1 MAICISRVKSWR
13 ALHNINNRRLI
24 LLSRWNLFF
33 RNIQQDLKLFIFI
46 LIILCGL
53 RVAFIGWLHTYLS
66 QGTLGKEIAVA
77 LFYGLRISLKTAGI
91 IALLTWICCTLVNLV
106 WTRAKLDKLR
116 WWLGCIYIAL
126 LAVLFQARIPYYEQF
141 HSGFNQFIYNTF
153 RDDSQALLVTFVQEY
168 QLLGRLTIAFLMTV
182 VLGWLLKRW
191 LNTSTFTLPQVDNQ
205 WIKLSMRT
213 SIVLVMVTFMVFTR
227 FGGSFVYSQSVN
239 WKNAAVCHD
248 EFLNEA
254 ILDDVQALYRARE
267 INELMES
274 AQGIHINTEKIHQYS
289 QQLAASNVE
298 SNDIEKFLEKHT
310 QGPKVSKPKHIFIII
325 GESQAEWP
333 LLPQYADLHIADGL
347 RSLIAKEN
355 SVYVPAFLPN
365 GPFTPM
371 AVTGLVS
378 GLAEVNLYPN
388 YQPESYKE
396 PFATAI
402 APQLKKL
409 GYRTRF
415 WYGGFSSWER
425 IREYV
430 LAQGF
435 DEFHA
440 FDELKQESGN
450 VWGADDKLL
459 FETIQEKFQEEQ
471 PSVDVILT
479 VSNHA
484 PYTVDLAKEGFPE
497 EQVRSKLPQYAQNN
511 KMLIKQLGHY
521 WYADKCIS
529 QFVKRRYE
537 ESPDSLF
544 IITGDHADRMNIE
557 PNPDLFTRYTI
568 PLVIYGQGVNKQ
580 LLPEKIAG
588 NHIHILPTLLELVA
602 PAGFKYYSVGQS
614 LTRGNNIGVN
624 HLLWITH
631 ETIGKLDSDVT
642 APVPYAESSIQV
654 KRESVQPDFEAMQAI
669 SWWRIKNGR
678 YF

>member
-1 MAICISRVKSWR
+1 M
-13 ALHNINNRRLI
+13 
-24 LLSRWNLFF
+24 SRWNFFF
-33 RNIQQDLKLFIFI
+33 RNIQQDLKVFFFI
-46 LIILCGL
+46 LLVLCGL
-53 RVAFIGWLHTYLS
+53 RVGFIGWLHTYMNE
-66 QGTLGKEIAVA
+66 GTTGKDIAVA

-91 IALLTWICCTLVNLV
+91 AALLTWVCCTIVNLLWV
-106 WTRAKLDKLR
+106 RAKLDNLR
-116 WWLGCIYIAL
+116 WWIGCAYIAM

-153 RDDSQALLVTFVQEY
+153 RDDSQALFATFVQEY
-168 QLLGRLTIAFLMTV
+168 QLFGRLTIALIMTV
-182 VLGWLLKRW
+182 ALSWMLKRW
-191 LNTSTFTLPQVDNQ
+191 LNTGTFTLPQVDNT
-205 WIKLSMRT
+205 WGKLTMRT
-213 SIVLVMVTFMVFTR
+213 FIVLLMAAFMVFTR
-227 FGGSFVYSQSVN
+227 FGGSFAYSQSVS

-274 AQGIHINTEKIHQYS
+274 AQGIHVNTERIRQYG
-289 QQLAASNVE
+289 QHLAKQDIGG
-298 SNDIEKFLEKHT
+298 NDLEAFLEKHA
-310 QGPKVSKPKHIFIII
+310 QGAKLAKPKHIFIII

-347 RSLIAKEN
+347 KSIISEEN
-355 SVYVPAFLPN
+355 SAYVPAFLPN

-371 AVTGLVS
+371 AVTGIVS

-388 YQPESYKE
+388 YQPESYKA
-396 PFATAI
+396 PYATAI

-409 GYRTRF
+409 GYKTRF

-425 IREYV
+425 IRDYV

-459 FETIQEKFQEEQ
+459 FETIQEEFQEGQ
-471 PSVDVILT
+471 PTVEVILT

-484 PYTVDLAKEGFPE
+484 PYTVDLKKEGFPE
-497 EQVRSKLPQYAQNN
+497 EQVRSALPQSAQNN
-511 KMLIKQLGHY
+511 KSLMKQLGHY

-529 QFVKRRYE
+529 QFVKNIYGK
-537 ESPDSLF
+537 SPDSLF

-557 PNPDLFTRYTI
+557 PNPDLFTRYAI
-568 PLVIYGQGVNKQ
+568 PLILYGQGVDKQ

-588 NHIHILPTLLELVA
+588 NHIHILPTLFELIA
-602 PAGFKYYSVGQS
+602 PLGFEYYSVGQS
-614 LTRGNNIGVN
+614 LTRGNNVGVN

-631 ETIGKLDSDVT
+631 KTIGKLDST
-642 APVPYAESSIQV
+642 ATVPVPYAGSSAQV
-654 KRESVQPDFEAMQAI
+654 GRESVQPDLEAMQAV

>member
-1 MAICISRVKSWR
+1 M
-13 ALHNINNRRLI
+13 
-24 LLSRWNLFF
+24 SRWDFFF
-33 RNIQQDLKLFIFI
+33 RNIQQDFKIFIFMLI
-46 LIILCGL
+46 LLCGL
-53 RVAFIGWLHTYLS
+53 RVGFIGWLYTYMNDGS
-66 QGTLGKEIAVA
+66 TGKDIAVA

-91 IALLTWICCTLVNLV
+91 AALLTWICCTVVNLL
-106 WTRAKLDKLR
+106 WMRAQLDKLR
-116 WWLGCIYIAL
+116 WWIGCAYIAL

-153 RDDSQALLVTFVQEY
+153 RDDVQALFSTFVQEY
-168 QLLGRLTIAFLMTV
+168 QLFGRLAIAFFMTML
-182 VLGWLLKRW
+182 LGWLLKRW
-191 LNTSTFTLPQVDNQ
+191 LNTGAFTLPQVDNA
-205 WIKLSMRT
+205 WGKLSMRI
-213 SIVLVMVTFMVFTR
+213 SVIVVMITFMVFTR
-227 FGGSFVYSQSVN
+227 FGGSLVYSHSVS

-254 ILDDVQALYRARE
+254 ILDDVQALYRAHE

-274 AQGIHINTEKIHQYS
+274 AQGIHINAERIRQYG
-289 QQLAASNVE
+289 QHLANQE
-298 SNDIEKFLEKHT
+298 IGGNDLEEFLEKHA

-325 GESQAEWP
+325 GESQAQWP
-333 LLPQYADLHIADGL
+333 LMSQYADLHIADGL
-347 RSLIAKEN
+347 KSLISEKN
-355 SVYVPAFLPN
+355 STYVPAFLPN

-371 AVTGLVS
+371 AVTGVVS

-388 YQPESYKE
+388 YQPESYRK
-396 PFATAI
+396 PYATAI

-425 IREYV
+425 IRDYV

-440 FDELKQESGN
+440 FDELKKESGN

-459 FETIQEKFQEEQ
+459 FETIQEKFQEDEQ
-471 PSVDVILT
+471 PTVDVILT

-497 EQVRSKLPQYAQNN
+497 EQVRSQLPQYAKNN
-511 KMLIKQLGHY
+511 KMLVKQLGHY
-521 WYADKCIS
+521 WYADKYIS
-529 QFVKRRYE
+529 EFVKTRYE
-537 ESPDSLF
+537 KSPDSLF

-557 PNPDLFTRYTI
+557 PTPDLFTRYAI
-568 PLVIYGQGVNKQ
+568 PLIIYGQGVNKQ

-588 NHIHILPTLLELVA
+588 NHIHILPTLFELIA
-602 PAGFKYYSVGQS
+602 PLGFQYYSVGQS
-614 LTRGNNIGVN
+614 LTRGNNVGVN

-631 ETIGKLDSDVT
+631 ETIGKLDSNVT
-642 APVPYAESSIQV
+642 VPVPYAGTSSQV
-654 KRESVQPDFEAMQAI
+654 DLQSVQLDLEAMQAV